1 MSRIQKFVGV
11 VTLFSAVLA
20 IALIS
25 GCSGSDGGKP
35 DGDTAQTESRPGA
48 NDVDLQALLPGPQQA
63 GGWKVSTE
71 PRVFVA
77 DNLWEYINGGAE
89 GYLVYNFQTVITA
102 DYESADGGQQT
113 VVDIYRMAN
122 QLCGFGIYSAE
133 RNSFAPR
140 VDIGSEGY
148 LTDNALHFWQG
159 PYYVKVTAFETGQ
172 GEQLE
177 LLARAVGAGLDAPAG
192 NPAQLAAFPQDGLQA
207 GSKRYMAR
215 DVLGHSELKNGFS
228 ADYELDGTEFKLFFI
243 LHDEI
248 EQAAGSFQAYKKFM
262 EQYSQGVEEAEGMDY
277 PLFTA
282 QDSYYGKVVA
292 MLSGR
297 AVVVTLGLED
307 PEKVNSCLRRLI
319 EKLSSQGLV

>member
-1 MSRIQKFVGV
+1 MSRFRTVIGAVVLFPAALAFV
-11 VTLFSAVLA
+11 LLC
-20 IALIS
+20 
-25 GCSGSDGGKP
+25 GCSGSGGGGPK
-35 DGDTAQTESRPGA
+35 GETAQAESA
-48 NDVDLQALLPGPQQA
+48 ADVQSADLQALLPGPQLS
-63 GGWKVSTE
+63 GGWKISGE

-89 GYLVYNFQTVITA
+89 GYLVYNFKTVITA
-102 DYESADGGQQT
+102 DYESADGVQA
-113 VVDIYRMAN
+113 VVDIYRMAD

-133 RNSFAPR
+133 RNSLAPR

-148 LTDNALHFWQG
+148 LTENALHFWQG

-177 LLARAVGAGLDAPAG
+177 VLARAIAAGLDAPVG
-192 NPAQLAAFPQDGLQA
+192 NPPQIAAFPEQGLRA
-207 GSKRYMAR
+207 GSERYMAS

-228 ADYELDGTEFKLFFI
+228 ADYELNGTEFKLVFI
-243 LHDEI
+243 LHDEV
-248 EQAAGSFQAYKKFM
+248 EQAANSYQVYKQFM
-262 EQYSQGVEEAEGMDY
+262 ERYSQGVEEHQGMDS
-277 PLFTA
+277 PMFTA

-307 PEKVNSCLRRLI
+307 PEMVNSCLRRLI
-319 EKLSSQGLV
+319 EKLSSQGLI

>member
-1 MSRIQKFVGV
+1 MSRIRMIMGASI
-11 VTLFSAVLA
+11 LFPAMLA
-20 IALIS
+20 FLLTT
-25 GCSGSDGGKP
+25 GCSGSEDGKP
-35 DGDTAQTESRPGA
+35 GGETAESGSAEKVRTA
-48 NDVDLQALLPGPQQA
+48 DMQALLPGPELA
-63 GGWKVSTE
+63 GGWKLSTE
-71 PRVFVA
+71 PRIFAA

-89 GYLVYNFQTVITA
+89 GYLVYNFQAVIAA
-102 DYESADGGQQT
+102 DYESADGGLQA
-113 VVDIYRMAN
+113 VVDIYRMSD

-140 VDIGSEGY
+140 VDIGAEGY

-177 LLARAVGAGLDAPAG
+177 ILARAVGAGLDATESNLP
-192 NPAQLAAFPQDGLQA
+192 QLAAFPESGLQA
-207 GSKRYMAR
+207 GSERYMAR

-243 LHDEI
+243 LHDEV
-248 EQAAGSFQAYKKFM
+248 EQAAESYQAYKRFM
-262 EQYSQGVEEAEGMDY
+262 EQYSKDVEEPTGIEN

-292 MLSGR
+292 MLTGR
-297 AVVVTLGLED
+297 AVVVSLGLED
-307 PEKVNSCLRRLI
+307 PEKVNACLRLLT
-319 EKLSSQGLV
+319 ENLSSQGLI